1 MIISHT
7 HKYIFIKSEKTAG
20 TSVEAALSKHC
31 GGDDMVT
38 PLGDYWFNRD
48 ERGQWIHS
56 AMNAEGFFQHEPA
69 AEVKRKLDPR
79 IWNDYLKFTI
89 VRNPWDRVVSLFS
102 WEARNRPEL
111 QPQRRLIHRLGAPF
125 DEFAESVKQFREFVK
140 TDWKTNDRFYLIDG
154 DVCVDSVIRYERL
167 EDDLTELCR
176 RLGLPNVELPRL
188 KVGLRKAGHH
198 YSEYY
203 DDDSREIVAVRHAN
217 DLRVF
222 GYVFERG

>member
-7 HKYIFIKSEKTAG
+7 HKYIFIKSEKTAS

-31 GGDDMVT
+31 GGEDMVT

-56 AMNAEGFFQHEPA
+56 AMNAEGFFQHDAA
-69 AEVKRKLDPR
+69 AEVKRKLEPR
-79 IWNDYLKFTI
+79 IWNAYLKFTI

-111 QPQRRLIHRLGAPF
+111 QPQRRLVHRIGARF
-125 DEFAESVKQFREFVK
+125 DEFAESVRQFREFVK

-154 DVCVDSVIRYERL
+154 EVCVDFVIRYERL
-167 EDDLTELCR
+167 EEDLAELCR
-176 RLGLPNVELPRL
+176 RVGLPNIELPRL
-188 KVGLRKAGHH
+188 KAGLRKAGHY

-203 DDDSREIVAVRHAN
+203 DDNSREIVAARHAN

-222 GYVFERG
+222 GYIFERV